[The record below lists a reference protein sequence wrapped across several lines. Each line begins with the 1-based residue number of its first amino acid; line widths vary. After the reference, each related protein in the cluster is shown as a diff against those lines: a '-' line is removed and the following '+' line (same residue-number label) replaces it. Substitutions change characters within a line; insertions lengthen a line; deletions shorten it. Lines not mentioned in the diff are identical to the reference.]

1 LKVEGLESLKVTL
14 FELSNLRTFKLST
27 RCEAGMSIH
36 LKGAGG
42 APGIALG
49 RAVIYL
55 PPQPEAY
62 AADASPDDALSRFAA
77 AQASAAQAL
86 VALAERLRDEGR
98 EEEAGIFEAQALMV
112 EDVFL
117 SDEVAR
123 RVREQGEPLLS
134 AIAAT
139 VGQMR
144 ADLEALDDPYLR
156 ERAADMD
163 AIGRSIV
170 AALHGE
176 AAALRDLPA
185 GAIVVAPDLTPAETA
200 ELRGG
205 TIAGFATAYGGP
217 TGHTAI
223 LARAL
228 GIPAVV
234 GLGAAALDIADGA
247 EVILDGAAALLIAEP
262 SPQER
267 AEYAHRATD
276 QRVEAERRRALRDLP
291 GQLAGGHR
299 LALWA
304 NIGDPDEARLAMYY
318 GAEGIGLF
326 RTEFLFLG
334 RSAAPSEEEQY
345 AAYRR
350 TLETMAG
357 RPVVIRTLDIG
368 GDKPLPYLDTPHEQ
382 NPFLGVRALRLCM
395 RRPDLFATQLRAL
408 LRAAAH
414 GDLWVML
421 PMVATPDDLRW
432 GRAQLQAAAAGL
444 QAEGVPHRADVR
456 LGIMIETPAAAVT
469 ADLLAREAA
478 FFSIGSNDLTQY
490 AMAADRGLS
499 DLAAR
504 YPHDAPAVLRLIAQA
519 ATAAN
524 RAGIPIGVCG
534 ELAGVPEAAVLLA
547 GLGMNELS
555 MAPALIPIAKERL
568 GQVTIEQAREL
579 ASAAISGE

>member
-1 LKVEGLESLKVTL
+1 
-14 FELSNLRTFKLST
+14 
-27 RCEAGMSIH
+27 MSIR

-49 RAVIYL
+49 RAVLYL
-55 PPQPEAY
+55 PAQAEPQV
-62 AADASPDDALSRFAA
+62 ADASPEEALSRFAA
-77 AQASAAQAL
+77 AQAAAAQAL
-86 VALAERLRDEGR
+86 NALAERLRGEGR
-98 EEEAGIFEAQALMV
+98 EEEAGIFEAQAMLA
-112 EDVFL
+112 EDMFL

-123 RVREQGEPLLS
+123 SVREEGTPLLG

-139 VGQMR
+139 IGQMR
-144 ADLEALDDPYLR
+144 ADLEALDDPHLR
-156 ERAADMD
+156 ARAADMD
-163 AIGRSIV
+163 AIGSSIL
-170 AALHGE
+170 AALYGKTST
-176 AAALRDLPA
+176 LRELPS

-205 TIAGFATAYGGP
+205 TVAGFATAYGGP

-228 GIPAVV
+228 GIPAVI
-234 GLGAAALDIADGA
+234 GLGAAALDIRDGA
-247 EVILDGAAALLIAEP
+247 DVILDGSGALLIAEP
-262 SPQER
+262 DPREHADYRLRADQQR
-267 AEYAHRATD
+267 AES
-276 QRVEAERRRALRDLP
+276 ERRRQLRDLP
-291 GQLAGGHR
+291 GQLADSHKV
-299 LALWA
+299 ALWA
-304 NIGDPDEARLAMYY
+304 NIGHPGEARLALDH

-326 RTEFLFLG
+326 RTEFLFLD
-334 RSAAPSEEEQY
+334 RAASPGEEEQY
-345 AAYRR
+345 AAYRQ

-368 GDKPLPYLDTPHEQ
+368 GDKPLPYLDMPREE

-408 LRAAAH
+408 LRAAAY
-414 GDLWVML
+414 GDLWIML
-421 PMVATPDDLRW
+421 PMVATLDDLRW
-432 GRAQLQAAAAGL
+432 GRAQLDAAAAAL
-444 QAEGVPHRADVR
+444 AAEGVEHRADAR

-504 YPHDAPAVLRLIAQA
+504 YPHDSPAVLRLIAQA
-519 ATAAN
+519 AEAAN

-534 ELAGVPEAAVLLA
+534 ELAGVPESASLLA
-547 GLGMNELS
+547 GLGVHELS
-555 MAPALIPIAKERL
+555 MAPASIPIVKERL
-568 GQVTIEQAREL
+568 RTVTLEQAREM
-579 ASAAISGE
+579 AREAIQQSEPLRR

>member
-1 LKVEGLESLKVTL
+1 
-14 FELSNLRTFKLST
+14 
-27 RCEAGMSIH
+27 MSIH

-49 RAVIYL
+49 RAVLYL
-55 PPQPEAY
+55 PAQAESY
-62 AADASPDDALSRFAA
+62 VADASPEEALSRLAA
-77 AQASAAQAL
+77 AQAAAAQAL
-86 VALAERLRDEGR
+86 GGLAERLRGEGR
-98 EEEAGIFEAQALMV
+98 EEEAGIFDAQALLV
-112 EDVFL
+112 EDQFL

-123 RVREQGEPLLS
+123 RVRDQAEPLIG
-134 AIAAT
+134 AIVAT

-163 AIGRSIV
+163 AIGRSIL
-170 AALHGE
+170 AALHGDTGG
-176 AAALRDLPA
+176 LRDLPA
-185 GAIVVAPDLTPAETA
+185 GAIIVAPDLTPAETA

-205 TIAGFATAYGGP
+205 TVAGFATAYGGP

-234 GLGAAALDIADGA
+234 GLGAAALEIHNDA

-262 SPQER
+262 DAPER
-267 AEYAHRATD
+267 ADYT
-276 QRVEAERRRALRDLP
+276 RRAAELRAESARRQMLRDLP
-291 GQLAGGHR
+291 GQLADGHQ

-304 NIGDPDEARLAMYY
+304 NIGHPDEARLALEH

-326 RTEFLFLG
+326 RTEFLFLD
-334 RSAAPSEEEQY
+334 RAAPPSENEQY
-345 AAYRR
+345 TAYRR

-357 RPVVIRTLDIG
+357 RPVVIRTIDIG
-368 GDKPLPYLDTPHEQ
+368 GDKPLPYLDMPHED

-408 LRAAAH
+408 LRAAVY
-414 GDLWVML
+414 GDLWIML
-421 PMVATPDDLRW
+421 PMVATLDDLRW
-432 GRAQLQAAAAGL
+432 GRAQLAAAAVAL
-444 QAEGVPHRADVR
+444 AAEGVPHRADVR

-469 ADLLAREAA
+469 ADMLAREAA

-490 AMAADRGLS
+490 AMAADRGLA

-504 YPHDAPAVLRLIAQA
+504 YPHDAPAVLRLIGQA
-519 ATAAN
+519 ANAAN

-534 ELAGVPEAAVLLA
+534 ELAGVPAAAVLLA
-547 GLGMNELS
+547 GLGLNELS
-555 MAPALIPIAKERL
+555 MAPASIPIVKERL
-568 GQVTIEQAREL
+568 REVTLEQARAL
-579 ASAAISGE
+579 AAAGMGEPLMR

>member
-1 LKVEGLESLKVTL
+1 
-14 FELSNLRTFKLST
+14 
-27 RCEAGMSIH
+27 MSIH

-42 APGIALG
+42 APGIVLG
-49 RAVIYL
+49 RAVLYL
-55 PPQPEAY
+55 PAKADVARAY
-62 AADASPDDALSRFAA
+62 SSVEDALAHLAA
-77 AQASAAQAL
+77 AQAMAAKSL
-86 VALAERLRDEGR
+86 SALAERLRGEGR
-98 EEEAGIFEAQALMV
+98 EEEAGIFDAQAMLA
-112 EDVFL
+112 EDQFL

-123 RVREQGEPLLS
+123 RMRDQGALLIG

-144 ADLEALDDPYLR
+144 ADLQALDDPYLR

-163 AIGRSIV
+163 AIGSSILAV
-170 AALHGE
+170 LHGDT
-176 AAALRDLPA
+176 AGLRDLPA
-185 GAIVVAPDLTPAETA
+185 GAIIIAADLTPAETA

-205 TIAGFATAYGGP
+205 TVAGFATAYGGP

-234 GLGAAALDIADGA
+234 GLGVAVLDIHDDA

-262 SPQER
+262 DAQER
-267 AEYAHRATD
+267 TDYTSRTTQLHAESA
-276 QRVEAERRRALRDLP
+276 RRQTLRDQP
-291 GQLAGGHR
+291 GQLADGHR

-304 NIGDPDEARLAMYY
+304 NIGHPDQAHLALEH

-326 RTEFLFLG
+326 RTEFLFLD
-334 RSAAPSEEEQY
+334 RAAPSSENEQY
-345 AAYRR
+345 SAYRR

-357 RPVVIRTLDIG
+357 RPVVIRTIDIG
-368 GDKPLPYLDTPHEQ
+368 GDKQLPYLDMPHED

-408 LRAAAH
+408 LRAAVY
-414 GDLWVML
+414 GDLWIML
-421 PMVATPDDLRW
+421 PMVATLDDLRW
-432 GRAQLQAAAAGL
+432 GRAQLVAAAAAL
-444 QAEGVPHRADVR
+444 ATQGVPHRADVR

-490 AMAADRGLS
+490 AMAADRGQA

-504 YPHDAPAVLRLIAQA
+504 YPHDSPAVLRLIVQA
-519 ATAAN
+519 TEAAR

-534 ELAGVPEAAVLLA
+534 ELAGVPAAAVLLA
-547 GLGMNELS
+547 GLGVNELS
-555 MAPALIPIAKERL
+555 MAPASIPIVKERL
-568 GQVTIEQAREL
+568 REITIEQARVL
-579 ASAAISGE
+579 AKDSLLRSD